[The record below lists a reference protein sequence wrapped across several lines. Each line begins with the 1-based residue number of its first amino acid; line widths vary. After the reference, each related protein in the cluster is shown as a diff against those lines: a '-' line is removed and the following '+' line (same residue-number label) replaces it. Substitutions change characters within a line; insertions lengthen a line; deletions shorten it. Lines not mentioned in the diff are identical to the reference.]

1 MIRRSGLLFAI
12 PILAAGC
19 ASGALPQPS
28 YPVTHPANA
37 VAPAAPFVRPPNVL
51 ASDVSAPARNEQAM
65 AMDRSGMDHSAMNH
79 EEGVDHAAMGPG
91 AAAGTADMSPSTE
104 ARGGS
109 QMAQAGSAAQ
119 PSGTGTIN
127 AVDIERRTVNIS
139 HEPIPAIGWPAMTMD
154 MAVAPSVD
162 LDAVAPGSQ
171 VTFSLSRGAD
181 GVYVIGSLS
190 AGSEGGAMPG
200 MEHGGMDHGT
210 SMPGMRHQ

>member
-1 MIRRSGLLFAI
+1 MIRRSGLLVAVS
-12 PILAAGC
+12 ILVAGC
-19 ASGALPQPS
+19 ASGPLPEPS
-28 YPVTHPANA
+28 YPASHPANPEA
-37 VAPAAPFVRPPNVL
+37 AAPPFVRPVNLL
-51 ASDVSAPARNEQAM
+51 AGDVFFGPRDEGSMVRGSPE
-65 AMDRSGMDHSAMNH
+65 SDHSALTH
-79 EEGVDHAAMGPG
+79 EERVDASAIESH
-91 AAAGTADMSPSTE
+91 AAAGTGAVTSGTE

-109 QMAQAGSAAQ
+109 QLAQAEPAVG

-127 AVDIERRTVNIS
+127 AVDIEHRTVNIS
-139 HEPIPAIGWPAMTMD
+139 HDPIPAIGWPAMTMD

-200 MEHGGMDHGT
+200 MGHGGMDHGT

>member
-1 MIRRSGLLFAI
+1 MIRRPGLLFAI

-19 ASGALPQPS
+19 AYDALPQPS

-37 VAPAAPFVRPPNVL
+37 EAPAAPFVRPANVL
-51 ASDVSAPARNEQAM
+51 AGDVSFGPSNEQSVVM
-65 AMDRSGMDHSAMNH
+65 GRSGMDHSGMND
-79 EEGVDHAAMGPG
+79 EEGIDHSAMGPG
-91 AAAGTADMSPSTE
+91 SAAGTADVTTSTE

-162 LDAVAPGSQ
+162 LEAVAAGSQ

-181 GVYVIGSLS
+181 GLYVIDSLN
-190 AGSEGGAMPG
+190 AGSEGGSMPG
-200 MEHGGMDHGT
+200 MDYGEMGE